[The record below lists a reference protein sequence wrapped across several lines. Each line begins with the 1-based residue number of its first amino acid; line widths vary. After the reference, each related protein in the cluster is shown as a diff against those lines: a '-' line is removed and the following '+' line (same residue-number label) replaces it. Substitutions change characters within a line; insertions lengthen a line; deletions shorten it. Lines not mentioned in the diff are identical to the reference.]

1 MLTVYFLAEF
11 PNIKRF
17 LYRPAPLDRHPRAGL
32 LGDEII
38 ARTGSYILGNLFTS
52 LTAVISQYVILRIL
66 GVPFAL
72 VLSIFVGLLDLVP
85 LVGSTIAGA
94 FVTLVTLA
102 AVSLSAAVIN
112 IVFTLIYRLVED
124 YLINPRV
131 LKRTVDVRPVVTI
144 VAVLL
149 GGTLFGIVGA
159 LIARIAQ
166 MHRPTVRHLR
176 WPRARHRRDNPATAV
191 GGAAG
196 VDAAGRAQDRSPR
209 PGSQPRTRWPG

>member
-17 LYRPAPLDRHPRAGL
+17 LYRLAPLDRRPRVGL
-32 LGDEII
+32 LGNEII
-38 ARTGSYILGNLFTS
+38 ARTGGYILGNLFTS
-52 LTAVISQYVILRIL
+52 LIAVISQYVILRSL

-144 VAVLL
+144 VAVLF

-159 LIARIAQ
+159 LIAVPVA
-166 MHRPTVRHLR
+166 
-176 WPRARHRRDNPATAV
+176 AAV
-191 GGAAG
+191 QLIVTEVVFPGTDAG
-196 VDAAGRAQDRSPR
+196 TSTPLT
-209 PGSQPRTRWPG
+209 SE